1 MAFESWSTDEDD
13 KGVRRARER
22 KMSGTDS
29 RSLHHTDQ
37 RDEVKGAQG
46 AEKEQ
51 VPGGSRM
58 ESGFPEAEKKVFPE
72 GGNKQL
78 SKCQHH
84 QDG

>member
-1 MAFESWSTDEDD
+1 MRMK